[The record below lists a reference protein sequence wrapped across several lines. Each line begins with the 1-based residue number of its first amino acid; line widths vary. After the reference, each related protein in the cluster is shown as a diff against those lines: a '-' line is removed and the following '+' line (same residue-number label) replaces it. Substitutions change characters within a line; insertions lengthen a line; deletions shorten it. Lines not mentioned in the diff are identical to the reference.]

1 MREAVRECRE
11 VLCAVIAQVLR
22 AEPIAE
28 RRVLV
33 TEQRRAPERA
43 QQSGGRAAF
52 EQKPAFVVVNKQQLG
67 EAVWARELRFGPLI
81 PRDGGVQA
89 GRRSGE
95 RRGGEGGG
103 RAC

>member
-43 QQSGGRAAF
+43 PQSGGRAAF
-52 EQKPAFVVVNKQQLG
+52 EQQPARSAEHTSELQSLMRISS
-67 EAVWARELRFGPLI
+67 AVLCLKTKINITIENLSLTRTLYEHK
-81 PRDGGVQA
+81 
-89 GRRSGE
+89 
-95 RRGGEGGG
+95 
-103 RAC
+103 

>member
-43 QQSGGRAAF
+43 PQSGGRAAF
-52 EQKPAFVVVNKQQLG
+52 EQQPAFVVVNQQQLG
-67 EAVWARELRFGPLI
+67 AAVWARALRFCPWVMREGA
-81 PRDGGVQA
+81 VQEFSPILA
-89 GRRSGE
+89 ARTST
-95 RRGGEGGG
+95 
-103 RAC
+103 ADW

>member
-33 TEQRRAPERA
+33 TEQRREPERA
-43 QQSGGRAAF
+43 PHSGGRAAF
-52 EQKPAFVVVNKQQLG
+52 EQQPAFVVGNQQQLG
-67 EAVWARELRFGPLI
+67 GAVWESALRFCTWIL
-81 PRDGGVQA
+81 RDGAVP
-89 GRRSGE
+89 
-95 RRGGEGGG
+95 
-103 RAC
+103 ACRNLFADLT